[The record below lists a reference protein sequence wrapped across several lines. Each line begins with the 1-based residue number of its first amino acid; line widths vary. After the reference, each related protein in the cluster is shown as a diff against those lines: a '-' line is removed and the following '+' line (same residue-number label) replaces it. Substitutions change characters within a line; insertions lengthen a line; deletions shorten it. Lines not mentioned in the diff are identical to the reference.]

1 MNGRPTGTG
10 PAGGRTPSRF
20 DLSADVPPATELGR
34 VHLVAI
40 GGSGMSGV
48 ARMLL
53 AAGVPVSGSD
63 RTDSPTLRALEA
75 EGATVFVGHDA
86 AHLDGVDTVVVSS
99 AIPEDNPELAAARER
114 GLRVLHRSQGIAAL
128 LHGRAAVAVAGANGK
143 TTTSAMTTVAL
154 QAAGLEPGYVIGAPL
169 AVAPSVET
177 NADGERHDDGEA
189 SAAEDAAAAIPT
201 NAAPGAPGAP
211 VVVEAD
217 ESDGTFVVYR
227 PQVAV
232 VTNVQPDH
240 LDFYGSAQEV
250 ERAYAEF
257 VGTIRP
263 GGLLVTN
270 ADDPGAARLAAHARH
285 THPELEVLTWG
296 TGAGAPDGEDE
307 DAGAGPDV
315 LLRDVTSRGMTA
327 QATLR
332 VRRAVGP
339 FVQAQELEVV
349 VPVPGEHSAHN
360 ATAAL
365 LAATVGLGADP
376 TRVLAGLALFPGAHR
391 RFEPVGG
398 AGGVEVVDDYAH
410 NAPKVA
416 AVVAAA
422 RSAAGGRRVVVA
434 FQPHLFSRTKDF
446 ADGFAA
452 GLAGADVLVLLPVY
466 GARESQEQFPEVTSQ
481 LLADRVE
488 AIGGPERVVMAES
501 LAGTPELLAD
511 LVRLGDLVVTV
522 GAGDVTT
529 VGPRLLELLEQRGET
544 SGDGAGDGD
553 DAAGDEAAGGVS
565 RR

>member
-1 MNGRPTGTG
+1 
-10 PAGGRTPSRF
+10 
-20 DLSADVPPATELGR
+20 
-34 VHLVAI
+34 
-40 GGSGMSGV
+40 MSGV
-48 ARMLL
+48 ARMLM

-63 RTDSPTLRALEA
+63 RADSPTLRALEA

-86 AHLDGVDTVVVSS
+86 AHVDGVDTVVVSS
-99 AIPEDNPELAAARER
+99 AVPEDNSEMAAARER

-128 LHGRAAVAVAGANGK
+128 LHGRPAVAVAGANGK

-154 QAAGLEPGYVIGAPL
+154 QAAGLEPGFVIGAPL
-169 AVAPSVET
+169 AVAPSVER
-177 NADGERHDDGEA
+177 G
-189 SAAEDAAAAIPT
+189 AEGKAAAAGDPAAAVPT

-240 LDFYGSAQEV
+240 LDFYGTAQEV
-250 ERAYAEF
+250 ERAYEEF
-257 VGTIRP
+257 VGTITP

-270 ADDPGAARLAAHARH
+270 VDDPGAARLAERARH
-285 THPELEVLTWG
+285 TRPDVEVLTWG
-296 TGAGAPDGEDE
+296 TGAGAPDGED
-307 DAGAGPDV
+307 DGTGAGPDV

-327 QATLR
+327 RATLR

-339 FVQAQELEVV
+339 FAQAQELEVV

-391 RFEPVGG
+391 RFERVGE

-416 AVVAAA
+416 AVVSAA
-422 RSAAGGRRVVVA
+422 RSAADGRRVVVA
-434 FQPHLFSRTKDF
+434 FQPHLFSRTRDF
-446 ADGFAA
+446 VDGFAA
-452 GLAGADVLVLLPVY
+452 GLAGADVLVLMPVY
-466 GARESQEQFPEVTSQ
+466 GARETQEQYPEVTSQ

-488 AIGGPERVVMAES
+488 ALGGPERVVVAES
-501 LAGTPELLAD
+501 LDATPGVLAD
-511 LVRLGDLVVTV
+511 LVRPGDLVVTV

-529 VGPRLLELLEQRGET
+529 VGPRLLKLL
-544 SGDGAGDGD
+544 D
-553 DAAGDEAAGGVS
+553 DDEAVS

>member
-1 MNGRPTGTG
+1 
-10 PAGGRTPSRF
+10 
-20 DLSADVPPATELGR
+20 
-34 VHLVAI
+34 
-40 GGSGMSGV
+40 MSGV

-63 RTDSPTLRALEA
+63 RADSPTLRALEA

-86 AHLDGVDTVVVSS
+86 AHVDGVDTVVVSS
-99 AIPEDNPELAAARER
+99 AVPEDNPELSAARER

-128 LHGRAAVAVAGANGK
+128 LHGRPAVAVAGANGK

-154 QAAGLEPGYVIGAPL
+154 QAAGLEPGFVIGAPL
-169 AVAPSVET
+169 AVAPSVEVP
-177 NADGERHDDGEA
+177 ADGETPAGDP
-189 SAAEDAAAAIPT
+189 AAAVPT

-240 LDFYGSAQEV
+240 LDFYGTAQEV
-250 ERAYAEF
+250 ERAYEEF
-257 VGTIRP
+257 VGTITP

-270 ADDPGAARLAAHARH
+270 VDDPGAARLAGRARH
-285 THPELEVLTWG
+285 TRPDVEVLTWG
-296 TGAGAPDGEDE
+296 TGTGARDGGDE
-307 DAGAGPDV
+307 GADAGPDV

-327 QATLR
+327 RATLR

-339 FVQAQELEVV
+339 FAQAQELEVV

-391 RFEPVGG
+391 RFERVGE

-416 AVVAAA
+416 AVVSAA
-422 RSAAGGRRVVVA
+422 RSAADGRRVVVA

-452 GLAGADVLVLLPVY
+452 GLAGADVLVLVPVY
-466 GARESQEQFPEVTSQ
+466 GARETQEQYPEVTSQ

-488 AIGGPERVVMAES
+488 ALGGPEHVVVAES
-501 LAGTPELLAD
+501 LDATPGVLAD
-511 LVRLGDLVVTV
+511 LVRPGDLVVTV

-529 VGPRLLELLEQRGET
+529 VGPRLLELL
-544 SGDGAGDGD
+544 D
-553 DAAGDEAAGGVS
+553 DDEAVS

>member
-1 MNGRPTGTG
+1 MS
-10 PAGGRTPSRF
+10 GRTPSRF
-20 DLSADVPPATELGR
+20 DLSADVPPAAELGR

-75 EGATVFVGHDA
+75 EGARVFVGHDA
-86 AHLDGVDTVVVSS
+86 ARLEGVDTVVVSS
-99 AIPEDNPELAAARER
+99 AIPEGNPELAAARER
-114 GLRVLHRSQGIAAL
+114 GLRVLHRAQGIAAL
-128 LHGRAAVAVAGANGK
+128 LHGRPAVAVAGANGK

-169 AVAPSVET
+169 SVASPQAGT
-177 NADGERHDDGEA
+177 A
-189 SAAEDAAAAIPT
+189 SAAVPPDGTPADATTTPT

-217 ESDGTFVVYR
+217 ESDGTFLVYR

-232 VTNVQPDH
+232 VTNVQADH
-240 LDFYGSAQEV
+240 LDFYGTVEEV

-257 VGTIRP
+257 VDTVQP

-285 THPELEVLTWG
+285 TRPDLQVLTWG
-296 TGAGAPDGEDE
+296 TGTGAPGGDDE
-307 DAGAGPDV
+307 GAGAGPDV
-315 LLRDVTSRGMTA
+315 LLREVTSRGMTA
-327 QATLR
+327 RTTLV
-332 VRRAVGP
+332 VRSAVGP
-339 FVQAQELEVV
+339 FGEGQELEVV
-349 VPVPGEHSAHN
+349 VPVPGEHNAHN

-365 LAATVGLGADP
+365 LAATAGLGADP
-376 TRVLAGLALFPGAHR
+376 ERVLAGLAAFPGAHR
-391 RFEPVGG
+391 RFERVGA

-422 RSAAGGRRVVVA
+422 RSAADGRRVVVA
-434 FQPHLFSRTKDF
+434 FQPHLFSRTQDF

-452 GLAGADVLVLLPVY
+452 GLAGADVLVLVPIY
-466 GARESQEQFPEVTSQ
+466 GARETQEQYPQVTTQ

-488 AIGGPERVVMAES
+488 ALGGPERVVTAGS
-501 LAGTPELLAD
+501 LEATPGVLAD
-511 LVRLGDLVVTV
+511 LVRAGDLVVTV

-529 VGPRLLELLEQRGET
+529 VGPRLLELL
-544 SGDGAGDGD
+544 GDRAGSAGAGV
-553 DAAGDEAAGGVS
+553 DAGEAAADGGGVS
-565 RR
+565 RT

>member
-1 MNGRPTGTG
+1 M
-10 PAGGRTPSRF
+10 
-20 DLSADVPPATELGR
+20 SADVPPAAALGR

-48 ARMLL
+48 ARMLM

-63 RTDSPTLRALEA
+63 RADSPTLRALEA

-99 AIPEDNPELAAARER
+99 AVPEDNPELAAARER

-128 LHGRAAVAVAGANGK
+128 LHGRPAVAVAGANGK

-154 QAAGLEPGYVIGAPL
+154 QAAGLEPGFVIGAPL
-169 AVAPSVET
+169 AVAPSVEVP
-177 NADGERHDDGEA
+177 ADGETPAGDP
-189 SAAEDAAAAIPT
+189 AAAVPT
-201 NAAPGAPGAP
+201 NAAPGVPGAP

-240 LDFYGSAQEV
+240 LDFYGTAQEV
-250 ERAYAEF
+250 ERAYEEF

-270 ADDPGAARLAAHARH
+270 VDDPGAARLAERARH
-285 THPELEVLTWG
+285 TRPDVEVLTWG
-296 TGAGAPDGEDE
+296 TGAGAPDGED
-307 DAGAGPDV
+307 DRAAAGPDV

-327 QATLR
+327 RATLR

-339 FVQAQELEVV
+339 FAKAQELEVV

-360 ATAAL
+360 VTAAL

-391 RFEPVGG
+391 RFERVGE
-398 AGGVEVVDDYAH
+398 AGGVAVVDDYAH

-416 AVVAAA
+416 AVVSAA
-422 RSAAGGRRVVVA
+422 RSAADGRRVVVA

-452 GLAGADVLVLLPVY
+452 GLAGADVLVLVPVY
-466 GARESQEQFPEVTSQ
+466 GARETQEQYPEVTSQ

-488 AIGGPERVVMAES
+488 ALGGPERVVVAES
-501 LAGTPELLAD
+501 LDATPGVLAD
-511 LVRLGDLVVTV
+511 LVRPGDLVVTV

-529 VGPRLLELLEQRGET
+529 VGPRLLELL
-544 SGDGAGDGD
+544 D
-553 DAAGDEAAGGVS
+553 DDEAVS

>member
-1 MNGRPTGTG
+1 MS
-10 PAGGRTPSRF
+10 GRTTFRF
-20 DLSADVPPATELGR
+20 DLSADVPPAAELGR

-75 EGATVFVGHDA
+75 EGARVFVGHDA
-86 AHLDGVDTVVVSS
+86 AHLEGVSTVVVSS
-99 AIPEDNPELAAARER
+99 AIPEDNPELAAAREL
-114 GLRVLHRSQGIAAL
+114 GLRVLHRAQGIAAL
-128 LHGRAAVAVAGANGK
+128 LHGRPAVAVAGANGK

-169 AVAPSVET
+169 SVASPQT
-177 NADGERHDDGEA
+177 GAA
-189 SAAEDAAAAIPT
+189 SAAVTVPPDGTPADATTIPT

-232 VTNVQPDH
+232 VTNVQADH
-240 LDFYGSAQEV
+240 LDFYGTVEEV

-257 VGTIRP
+257 VDTVQP

-285 THPELEVLTWG
+285 TRPDLQVLTWG
-296 TGAGAPDGEDE
+296 TGTGVTGGDDEGAGAD
-307 DAGAGPDV
+307 PDV
-315 LLRDVTSRGMTA
+315 LMRDVTSRGMTA
-327 QATLR
+327 RATLWMR
-332 VRRAVGP
+332 STVGP
-339 FVQAQELEVV
+339 FGEGQELEVV
-349 VPVPGEHSAHN
+349 VPVPGEHNAHN

-376 TRVLAGLALFPGAHR
+376 ERVLAGLAAFPGAHR
-391 RFEPVGG
+391 RFERVGA

-422 RSAAGGRRVVVA
+422 RSAADGRRVVVA
-434 FQPHLFSRTKDF
+434 FQPHLFSRTQDF

-452 GLAGADVLVLLPVY
+452 GLAGADVLVLVPIY
-466 GARESQEQFPEVTSQ
+466 GAREKQEQYPQVTAQ

-488 AIGGPERVVMAES
+488 ALGGPERVVTAGSLEATPGVLAEI
-501 LAGTPELLAD
+501 
-511 LVRLGDLVVTV
+511 VRTGDLVVTV

-529 VGPRLLELLEQRGET
+529 VGPLLLELL
-544 SGDGAGDGD
+544 GDRVGSVGAGV
-553 DAAGDEAAGGVS
+553 DAGEAAADGGGVS
-565 RR
+565 RT